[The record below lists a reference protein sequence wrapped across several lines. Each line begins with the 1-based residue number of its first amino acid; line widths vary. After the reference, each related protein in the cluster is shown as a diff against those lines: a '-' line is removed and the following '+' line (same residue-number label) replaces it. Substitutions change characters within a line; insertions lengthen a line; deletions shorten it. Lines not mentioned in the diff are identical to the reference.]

1 MKKATL
7 FRRPNSFIIL
17 KHRINRKHFL
27 PIFEQSAL
35 RTKYR
40 SHLYPFRRLIF
51 VLILAIL

>member
-1 MKKATL
+1 MKKAAL

-17 KHRINRKHFL
+17 KRRINRKHFL

-51 VLILAIL
+51 ELILAIL